1 MLFIVKDILSKF
13 VWLIRFRFLLRQ
25 KGPVGGLGGRNV
37 KRKRYTIYRTGR
49 GGQLL
54 YHLIASCCCLLWL
67 TSYKYTFA
75 RTISNTYVLKKSLNH
90 LSYRLQSLWSSFI
103 FLKVFSSS
111 SSLSNCI
118 LFLFICT
125 GCGINDGFS
134 RSSKKFFHR
143 DFHPQF
149 CVAFGVATTRK

>member
-1 MLFIVKDILSKF
+1 M
-13 VWLIRFRFLLRQ
+13 
-25 KGPVGGLGGRNV
+25 
-37 KRKRYTIYRTGR
+37 
-49 GGQLL
+49 L

-134 RSSKKFFHR
+134 RSSKKIFSPGLSSSILCCFWCSNNQEMIKR
-143 DFHPQF
+143 DRQETEIQKSSLRVFL
-149 CVAFGVATTRK
+149 G